1 MRSISFR
8 GKSAATGD
16 WIYGLPARLP
26 DGISGY
32 VIVGDHFKL
41 PSCDG
46 IGTEEYCEVLNDT
59 IGQYSGLT
67 DYNNNPVY
75 EDDIIETEGAIGIVK
90 YGNHAPSTSTLD
102 ATSVGFYIEWLG
114 EQSGIL
120 RNDIGFWLERRTSF
134 ICGNI
139 FDNPEIVEEQR

>member
-1 MRSISFR
+1 MRTIQFR
-8 GKSAATGD
+8 GKSAATCD
-16 WIYGLPARLP
+16 WIYGYLVTMP

-32 VIVGDHFKL
+32 AIVGDHFKL
-41 PSCDG
+41 PSCDA

-67 DYNNNPVY
+67 DYRNNPVF
-75 EDDIIETEGAIGIVK
+75 EGDIIETEGAMGIVR
-90 YGNHAPSTSTLD
+90 YGNHAPGTSTLD

-114 EQSGIL
+114 ELNGIL
-120 RNDIGFWLERRTSF
+120 RNDIGFWLDRRTSF

-139 FDNPEIVEEQR
+139 YDNPGLLEA